1 MSAAAMRMNCTPPGI
16 SQHMSGLEKRLGVEL
31 LTRSSRGVMPTP
43 VGKKFYDKCLHIL
56 RTVSDAEHE
65 IETLRDG
72 VAGSVSVG
80 IIPALSKAILPA
92 SLRRYTADYPAVDV
106 YISESYAGTLTQS
119 LLSGELDFAV
129 VPTPANT
136 AGLHVEK
143 FSEQPNGLISN
154 KMFGLEHMKP
164 VRMDGIPN
172 LKLIMPSYQHPIR
185 SVIESAI
192 QIGDIKVQKQLSI
205 DGLIG
210 TLEFVAQS
218 DWSAIVPAALCHNL
232 KTDTRF
238 VINPIEHPDLRFGL
252 ALLQLERQTLS
263 HPARLLVD
271 IFRQEFDNVDQGW

>member
-1 MSAAAMRMNCTPPGI
+1 
-16 SQHMSGLEKRLGVEL
+16 
-31 LTRSSRGVMPTP
+31 
-43 VGKKFYDKCLHIL
+43 
-56 RTVSDAEHE
+56 
-65 IETLRDG
+65 
-72 VAGSVSVG
+72 
-80 IIPALSKAILPA
+80 LPA

-129 VPTPANT
+129 VPTPADT
-136 AGLHVEK
+136 AGLRVEK

-164 VRMDGIPN
+164 IRLDGIPN

-192 QIGDIKVQKQLSI
+192 QIGDIKVLKQLSI

-232 KTDTRF
+232 QTDPRF

-271 IFRQEFDNVDQGW
+271 IFRQEFDSVDQGW